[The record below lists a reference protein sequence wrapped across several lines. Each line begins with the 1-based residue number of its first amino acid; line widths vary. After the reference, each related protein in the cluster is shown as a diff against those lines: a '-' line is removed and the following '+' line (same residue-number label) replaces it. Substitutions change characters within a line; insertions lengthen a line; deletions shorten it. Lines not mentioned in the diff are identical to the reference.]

1 MRVMEKFKEVF
12 ANRHQYAQEWKIKHS
27 GKVAGYFCIYVPE
40 EILYA
45 ANTLPIRVIGSREPE
60 DVTEPYITGWWC
72 PHTRSALAEALKGR
86 YNYVDGIM
94 IGNSCPHIF
103 QTFFSWSRNLS
114 PSLAYDFWMP
124 MNLRN
129 ASVPE
134 YMYKQFKELQNR
146 VEQWVGKPIS
156 QDSLLRSLATYN
168 TNRQLLH
175 QLYELRKGHVP
186 PISGADTME
195 ITLAG
200 MVMDKEDH
208 TQLLKETLKDLE
220 TKTGSKDPGVRLLLL
235 ASEFDDVEVIRF
247 IESLGAT
254 VVIDEMC
261 TGSRYFWGPPVS
273 LDGDVMKGLVN
284 RYVNRPSVCPHKDIV
299 ERYRIPQIMR
309 FVEEYR
315 VQGVVYLLEKFC
327 EPHGYDLPKLKA
339 LFESKGL
346 PFLPLEVDLTTPAGQ
361 FRTRV
366 EAFLDM
372 IREKAITA

>member
-1 MRVMEKFKEVF
+1 MGTLQKFKDIF
-12 ANRHQYAQEWKIKHS
+12 AQRHEYARKWKATH
-27 GKVAGYFCIYVPE
+27 GGRVAGYFCIYVPE
-40 EILYA
+40 EMLYA
-45 ANTLPIRVIGSREPE
+45 ANVLPVRVIGSREPE

-86 YNYVDGIM
+86 YDYVDAIL

-114 PSLAYDFWMP
+114 PSLSYDFWMP

-129 ASVPE
+129 SSVPE
-134 YMYKQFKELQNR
+134 FMYKQFKELQDR
-146 VEQWVGKPIS
+146 VEKWIGKPIN
-156 QDSLLRSLATYN
+156 QDDLLRGLSTYN

-175 QLYELRKGHVP
+175 QLYELRKKDVP
-186 PISGADTME
+186 SISGAETME

-200 MVMDKEDH
+200 MVMDKQEH
-208 TQLLKETLKDLE
+208 SQLLKETLKELE
-220 TKTGSKDPGVRLLLL
+220 GSNSHRDPGVRLLLL
-235 ASEFDDVEVIRF
+235 ASEFDDVEIVRF

-254 VVIDEMC
+254 VVMDEMC

-284 RYVNRPSVCPHKDIV
+284 RYVNRPAVCPHKDIV
-299 ERYRIPQIMR
+299 ERYRIPQIMK
-309 FVEEYR
+309 FIEEYR

-327 EPHGYDLPKLKA
+327 EPHGYDLPKLKS
-339 LFESKGL
+339 LFDAKGL
-346 PFLPLEVDLTTPAGQ
+346 PFLLLEVDLTTPAGQ

-366 EAFLDM
+366 EAFLDV
-372 IREKAITA
+372 IREKAIAA

>member
-1 MRVMEKFKEVF
+1 MRALEKFREIF
-12 ANRHQYAQEWKIKHS
+12 AQRHEYAREWKANHD
-27 GKVAGYFCIYVPE
+27 GRVAGYFCIYVPE

-45 ANTLPIRVIGSREPE
+45 ANVLPVRVIGSREPE

-86 YNYVDGIM
+86 YDYVDAIM

-114 PSLAYDFWMP
+114 PSLAYDFWVP

-129 ASVPE
+129 PSALEMMS
-134 YMYKQFKELQNR
+134 KQFKELQDT
-146 VEQWVGKPIS
+146 VEKWLGKSITR
-156 QDSLLRSLATYN
+156 DDLRQSIATYN
-168 TNRQLLH
+168 DNRHLLH
-175 QLYELRKGHVP
+175 QLYELRKKDEP
-186 PISGADTME
+186 PISGAETME

-200 MVMDKEDH
+200 MVTDKENH
-208 TQLLKETLKDLE
+208 SRLLRETLKELE
-220 TKTGSKDPGVRLLLL
+220 DTNSHRDPGVRLLLL
-235 ASEFDDVEVIRF
+235 ASEFDDVEVVRF

-261 TGSRYFWGPPVS
+261 TGSRYFWGPPAPT
-273 LDGDVMKGLVN
+273 DGDLMRGLVD
-284 RYVNRPSVCPHKDIV
+284 RYLNRPSVCPHKDIV
-299 ERYRIPQIMR
+299 ERYRLPQIMR
-309 FVEEYR
+309 FIEEYR

-339 LFESKGL
+339 LFEARGL
-346 PFLPLEVDLTTPAGQ
+346 PFILLEVDLTTPVGQ

-366 EAFLDM
+366 EAFLDI
-372 IREKAITA
+372 IREKAAIG